1 MSESKVNVSMASA
14 LKIEEERPESDHG
27 DNSSIS
33 ELLEDDVRTKGL
45 LLTTRNIITNNSQN
59 EREKSLADFNY

>member
-1 MSESKVNVSMASA
+1 LSESKVNVSMASA

>member
-1 MSESKVNVSMASA
+1 MASA